1 MNNTVDEARKTTATI
16 FRKNY
21 EAINRITKESVVGS
35 NGTIQKALGISE
47 SAVTAIWRKKTFYN
61 DWIIRDFTDEE
72 VDFSLYKEV
81 ANKPVGIVGFN
92 ISEQKEH
99 EFKSLREAGR
109 IAKFDPKT
117 IMLSMQNKSHTSGW
131 KFYSK

>member
-1 MNNTVDEARKTTATI
+1 M
-16 FRKNY
+16 
-21 EAINRITKESVVGS
+21 
-35 NGTIQKALGISE
+35 
-47 SAVTAIWRKKTFYN
+47 
-61 DWIIRDFTDEE
+61 
-72 VDFSLYKEV
+72 
-81 ANKPVGIVGFN
+81 GFN